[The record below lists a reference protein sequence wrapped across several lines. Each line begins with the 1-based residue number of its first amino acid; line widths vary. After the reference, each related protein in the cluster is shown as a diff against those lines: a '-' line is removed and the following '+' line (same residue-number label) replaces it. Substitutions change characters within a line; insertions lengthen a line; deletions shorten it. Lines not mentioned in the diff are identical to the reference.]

1 MNRHARQRVKI
12 LLVIFCL
19 LFQQVA
25 LAAYL
30 CPFERQAAPT
40 SAMAGHCAGMGM
52 QQGQDKDNP
61 ALCQKHCSP
70 DVLVAA
76 DHAAPT
82 VPALALPPPLH
93 GLVLAQ
99 SISHVTV
106 QAGVPIASPDPPPR
120 LRFCSL
126 LL

>member
-1 MNRHARQRVKI
+1 MNRHVRQRVKI

-30 CPFERQAAPT
+30 CPRERLAAPT
-40 SAMAGHCAGMGM
+40 SAMVDHCAEMGM
-52 QQGQDKDNP
+52 QQDPDNP
-61 ALCQKHCSP
+61 ALCQKHCAP

-82 VPALALPPPLH
+82 VPALALAPPLH
-93 GLVLAQ
+93 GLVLLQ
-99 SISHVTV
+99 PISHVTV
-106 QAGVPIASPDPPPR
+106 QAEVPIAPPDPPPR
-120 LRFCSL
+120 LLFCSL

>member
-1 MNRHARQRVKI
+1 MNRQTRQRVKI

-30 CPFERQAAPT
+30 CPLERVGAPT
-40 SAMAGHCAGMGM
+40 SAMVEHCAEMGM
-52 QQGQDKDNP
+52 QQDPGNP
-61 ALCQKHCSP
+61 ALCQKHCAP
-70 DVLVAA
+70 DVLVVA
-76 DHAAPT
+76 DHASPT
-82 VPALALPPPLH
+82 VPALALAPPMH

-99 SISHVTV
+99 PISHVTV
-106 QAGVPIASPDPPPR
+106 QAEVLFAPSGPPPR

>member
-1 MNRHARQRVKI
+1 MNRHARQRVKVV
-12 LLVIFCL
+12 LVIFCL

-30 CPFERQAAPT
+30 CPLERLAAPT
-40 SAMAGHCAGMGM
+40 SAMVDHCAEMGM
-52 QQGQDKDNP
+52 QQDQDNP

-70 DVLVAA
+70 DVLVVA
-76 DHAAPT
+76 DHASPT
-82 VPALALPPPLH
+82 VPAL
-93 GLVLAQ
+93 VLAPPVYGIMLAQ
-99 SISHVTV
+99 CISHVTV
-106 QAGVPIASPDPPPR
+106 QVDVPFAPSGPPPR